1 MRYLFFILFA
11 FIAGSISNFAQ
22 SPWNNIVVLLISF
35 PILFLIFQDISSKKE
50 YKNKT
55 LFFILFGNIFLFGY
69 FFFGLLWIGS
79 AFDYREGFGNLKFIS
94 TLGLPALL
102 CLITTPGWIITSFFW
117 GNRIQSCFALS
128 LGIVFG
134 EYVRSYLFTGF
145 PWNLFGHALGFNDYA
160 MQIGSIFGFNFAG
173 IFILLFSLTPVII
186 LKKETLKWGIIFSL
200 IIPFSLIYGYL
211 RIPSEIKFLDKDFI
225 IIQPNISQDKKLNP
239 DETENLI
246 KKFLD
251 LSKIDLNVDLIIW
264 PENAIPVFLS
274 SSEEIRSLIMKE
286 LSNTKNLLTGD
297 LILKNNNEISNSAIL
312 INSDG
317 KISSSYDKIH
327 LVPFGEYLP
336 FNEHIKKYEFIRIL
350 TNERGLSKGKS
361 YDPISTPLGLARI
374 LICYEII
381 FSNEVLRSKYEPD
394 IIINISNDA
403 WFNNYTGPNQHFSNA
418 KFRSVE
424 TGLPVLRSS
433 NTGISGVI
441 DPYGRVVEKLSMGE
455 EGFIYSR
462 QPEKLP
468 KTIFVIFGNYII
480 LALLLLCILCYRKNY
495 KKGIL

>member
-1 MRYLFFILFA
+1 
-11 FIAGSISNFAQ
+11 
-22 SPWNNIVVLLISF
+22 
-35 PILFLIFQDISSKKE
+35 
-50 YKNKT
+50 
-55 LFFILFGNIFLFGY
+55 
-69 FFFGLLWIGS
+69 
-79 AFDYREGFGNLKFIS
+79 
-94 TLGLPALL
+94 
-102 CLITTPGWIITSFFW
+102 
-117 GNRIQSCFALS
+117 
-128 LGIVFG
+128 
-134 EYVRSYLFTGF
+134 
-145 PWNLFGHALGFNDYA
+145 
-160 MQIGSIFGFNFAG
+160 
-173 IFILLFSLTPVII
+173 
-186 LKKETLKWGIIFSL
+186 
-200 IIPFSLIYGYL
+200 
-211 RIPSEIKFLDKDFI
+211 
-225 IIQPNISQDKKLNP
+225 
-239 DETENLI
+239 
-246 KKFLD
+246 
-251 LSKIDLNVDLIIW
+251 
-264 PENAIPVFLS
+264 
-274 SSEEIRSLIMKE
+274 MKE

-336 FNEHIKKYEFIRIL
+336 FIEHIKKYEFIRIL
-350 TNERGLSKGKS
+350 TNEKGLSKGKS

-403 WFNNYTGPNQHFSNA
+403 WFNNYTGPSQHFSNA

-462 QPEKLP
+462 QPKKLP

-495 KKGIL
+495 KKEIL